1 MSDFQFAVISVE
13 LFLIALASLGIFLR
27 MDAS

>member
-13 LFLIALASLGIFLR
+13 LFLIALAALGIFLR
-27 MDAS
+27 IDA

>member
-13 LFLIALASLGIFLR
+13 LFLIALVALGIFLR
-27 MDAS
+27 MDA